1 MTASSIQKF
10 TTYLYD
16 ASGKPIMLQLDLK
29 NKKFKK
35 FVEDMIEDYEDTL
48 TAMER
53 DNDDTISSEE
63 VEKRV
68 FALHNEK

>member
-68 FALHNEK
+68 FALQNEK